1 MTAPKLR
8 QTPLKRKS
16 PMIRPTLAAVAGR
29 FANDRPR
36 GSVPGISPMQA
47 KTELLSGLTVAL
59 ALVPE
64 AVAFAFVAGVQPL
77 VGLYAAFIV
86 GLITAFQGVSSASEA
101 AKQEILASGISVAM
115 LTTAFGLIV
124 AIPCLAGF
132 YILNNRGDFVIDQ
145 LEEKALSL
153 FNMLSSL
160 KQERSVS

>member
-36 GSVPGISPMQA
+36 GSVSGISPMQA

-64 AVAFAFVAGVQPL
+64 AVAFAFVLGAGFL
-77 VGLYAAFIV
+77 SYRDSLAYTSERAFYE
-86 GLITAFQGVSSASEA
+86 TACERSPNSA
-101 AKQEILASGISVAM
+101 
-115 LTTAFGLIV
+115 V
-124 AIPCLAGF
+124 AIRVAST
-132 YILNNRGDFVIDQ
+132 
-145 LEEKALSL
+145 A
-153 FNMLSSL
+153 
-160 KQERSVS
+160 